1 MRQKSTDLTTNNSK
15 IVLNSTLTKHVDS
28 NHFHIKFKIAEST
41 MPTDILDG
49 HLSQDVILV
58 IDRSGSM
65 NAAVEAKDKDGNK
78 LESGMSIQDIV
89 NHAAK
94 TVAKTLDKK
103 SRLAV
108 IAFDSEIATIMELTL
123 MTEMNQSN
131 AISLIENIR
140 PRYQTNIWGGI
151 QTAIEILE
159 KRQDKSRN
167 SAILM
172 CLPMDNPMFLLL
184 VEKLKLLKIF
194 GIRKISILLYIIS
207 DLVMAYNVSFFI
219 KCQNLLVV
227 VMVIFQMVE

>member
-1 MRQKSTDLTTNNSK
+1 MTIRDLKVNPSIKFLCDKYHSLDANSQERQQLRQASTSFMRQKSNTDLTTNNSK

-167 SAILM
+167 SAIYATDGQ
-172 CLPMDNPMFLLL
+172 P
-184 VEKLKLLKIF
+184 
-194 GIRKISILLYIIS
+194 
-207 DLVMAYNVSFFI
+207 NVSPARGE
-219 KCQNLLVV
+219 VDY
-227 VMVIFQMVE
+227 